1 MTYPYEMT
9 TPELIDALL
18 DQETD
23 LTNEAAERLQVALD
37 EMGRMRQELIQL
49 RAELGIEP
57 EEDD

>member
-1 MTYPYEMT
+1 MT

-23 LTNEAAERLQVALD
+23 LTNEAAERPQVALD

>member
-1 MTYPYEMT
+1 MTYPDEMT
-9 TPELIDALL
+9 TPERIDALL

>member
-18 DQETD
+18 DRETD

-37 EMGRMRQELIQL
+37 EMERMRQELIQL